1 MLEERG
7 FSDPRF
13 SPEHQNAART
23 STGGVE
29 QTLDL
34 LSLLVPPDEHVPIV
48 GRSRAIYL
56 GVPRVA
62 RTSSP

>member
-1 MLEERG
+1 
-7 FSDPRF
+7 
-13 SPEHQNAART
+13 
-23 STGGVE
+23 
-29 QTLDL
+29 
-34 LSLLVPPDEHVPIV
+34 VPPDEHVPIV